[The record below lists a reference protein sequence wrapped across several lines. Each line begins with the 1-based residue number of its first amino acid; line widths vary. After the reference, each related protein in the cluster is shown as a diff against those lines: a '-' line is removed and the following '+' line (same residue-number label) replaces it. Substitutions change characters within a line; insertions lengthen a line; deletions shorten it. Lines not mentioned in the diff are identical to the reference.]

1 MPNIIKQDDWL
12 AISDEESFTHLLPL
26 VQNLDPSLPSDWVK
40 WKSTNGSQV
49 VIQTP
54 DFFYKVY
61 EAAYSVGVFECAIR
75 EKLAEIY
82 RELGLHWEIKTIRTE
97 TGFFQV
103 EQRQKLEVAHPQ
115 EGAFYRVLG
124 DWKEILREL
133 SKRLQ
138 LKRLTA
144 HLKPLVEGLDEV
156 MLLRD
161 CLNKFIDY
169 GVFKGHYILLDDAD
183 WYLQLINDKSER
195 INQRLIVESVEWS
208 DGTEMTFAP
217 FHWLNFDPASFSES
231 YVPSKWFLFALGASD
246 SKRWVNH
253 MIGAREKMLA
263 DNIRLLRGEVALTD
277 GKTPEALYVERDPG
291 RNQLR

>member
-1 MPNIIKQDDWL
+1 MPDIIKQTDWL
-12 AISDEESFTHLLPL
+12 ALNDEESFAHLLPL

-61 EAAYSVGVFECAIR
+61 ETAYSVGVFECAIR

-82 RELGLHWEIKTIRTE
+82 RELGLHWEIKTIKTE

-103 EQRQKLEVAHPQ
+103 EQRQKLEVAKPR
-115 EGAFYRVLG
+115 EGEFYRVLG
-124 DWKEILREL
+124 DWKDILREL

-144 HLKPLVEGLDEV
+144 HLKPLVKDLDEV

-161 CLNKFIDY
+161 CLNKFMDY
-169 GVFKGHYILLDDAD
+169 GVFNGHYILLDDAD
-183 WYLQLINDKSER
+183 WYLQLVDSKSER
-195 INQRLIVESVEWS
+195 INQRLIVEPIEWT
-208 DGTEMTFAP
+208 DGTELTFAP
-217 FHWLNFDPASFSES
+217 FHWLNFDPASFSKD
-231 YVPSKWFLFALGASD
+231 YAPSKWFLFAVGAD
-246 SKRWVNH
+246 NRKNWVNH
-253 MIGAREKMLA
+253 MLGARERMLA
-263 DNIRLLRGEVALTD
+263 DNIRLLRGETALTN
-277 GKTPEALYVERDPG
+277 GETPKALYVEREPKDG
-291 RNQLR
+291 CLR